1 MSSTHHLNKELTAKK
16 LESVDLVN
24 SGVDLVNSGV
34 DLVNSGVDF
43 VNSSVLSVDHEA
55 SQECFLVSTARDALE
70 HPNSNSM
77 RQQLPDQSTD
87 TLSGH
92 VARLSLASAA
102 QKQLPSEILEQ
113 IFRLGSEGLDSVVLP
128 PMLSDYRW
136 VLGRVCSDWRRVS
149 RSIPFWKAVIE
160 FVHTGRWR
168 EPYDVARPLKEFR
181 CAVDILPE
189 IARIL
194 LMVDCKDVLTA
205 GALIP
210 HLACVK
216 ELKCA
221 IRSTQGLIEIFPP
234 GALSGLECL
243 RVYAELPP
251 LEEDN
256 TTHINPFVGF
266 VAKSL
271 RLQHFEILSEG
282 LPTFLLSDIP
292 WSQLQ
297 SFHLII
303 GDAYLSDDKT
313 QNSWIDLAERDP
325 FQHMHSLQDLELNM
339 RAWLFDTLLP
349 CQFPWHRL
357 TTLDLVFQDF
367 SCYLFV
373 IMDPLP
379 KCTSLVTLKMS
390 GGPYFYG
397 DRRPPHEI
405 KVDDVGPILLPSLQT
420 LEIKLPPSTIMS
432 VCSSGTLRSLE
443 AYSMTL
449 QDFYTIAT
457 MCPHLTNFKSRLVR
471 GWLAT
476 NIAGLITLPHLTSLD
491 IDLDHSS
498 SFPAAI
504 IGPLL
509 SFNVKQKDFGPD
521 LVRLIIDFIVRLNL
535 QLQRISCNAS
545 FYSEMAH
552 NLPSL
557 LREFLTTIDDC
568 EDVNIKGMIFPEE
581 ILDEILSGRFLSRT
595 RYLAISIDSSD
606 LDVPFAVIQSYL
618 EQRAASCQANLREIR
633 VHYMRDWSAEQ
644 RDQEKKVAFRL
655 KGLEEKY
662 NVRCSVEV

>member
-1 MSSTHHLNKELTAKK
+1 MSSTHHLNKELTPNK

-34 DLVNSGVDF
+34 DF
-43 VNSSVLSVDHEA
+43 ENSSVLSVDHEA
-55 SQECFLVSTARDALE
+55 SQKCFLVTTAGDALE
-70 HPNSNSM
+70 HPNSNSL

-87 TLSGH
+87 TLPEH

-160 FVHTGRWR
+160 FVDTGRWQ

-194 LMVDCKDVLTA
+194 LIVDRNDGITT

-216 ELKCA
+216 ELNYA
-221 IRSTQGLIEIFPP
+221 IRSTQGLMEIFPP

-243 RVYAELPP
+243 RVYARLPP
-251 LEEDN
+251 LEEDEP
-256 TTHINPFVGF
+256 THINPFVGF

-271 RLQHFEILSEG
+271 RLQHLEILSEG

-303 GDAYLSDDKT
+303 GDTYIDDVNT
-313 QNSWIDLAERDP
+313 QNSWTDLAEHDP

-339 RAWLFDTLLP
+339 RAWFFDTLLP

-357 TTLDLVFQDF
+357 TTLNLVFQDF
-367 SCYLFV
+367 SCYLFL

-397 DRRPPHEI
+397 NHRRPPHEI

-432 VCSSGTLRSLE
+432 VCSSGTLGSLE

-491 IDLDHSS
+491 IDLDDSL

-509 SFNVKQKDFGPD
+509 SFNVYQKDFGPD

-535 QLQRISCNAS
+535 RLQRISCSAGL
-545 FYSEMAH
+545 YSETAH
-552 NLPSL
+552 NLPSP

-581 ILDEILSGRFLSRT
+581 ILDEILSGRLLSRT
-595 RYLAISIDSSD
+595 RYLAITIDSSD
-606 LDVPFAVIQSYL
+606 PDVPFAVIQRCL
-618 EQRAASCQANLREIR
+618 EQRAASCQATLRAIH
-633 VHYMRDWSAEQ
+633 VYYRDGWSAAQ

-662 NVRCSVEV
+662 NVRCSVEA